1 MSLKEL
7 YHNKW
12 ARFGFWAILYILWVI
27 WLGNYWWLFGLIPIF
42 DGHITKKVKWLFWKF
57 QFKEDV
63 VCTSS
68 TKKFQTNKFWTKEF
82 WTSRILHW
90 KSCILQCKNDGFWKV
105 TKRVLKRI
113 GISLY
118 RWIDALIFA
127 TIVVTFLNMFFFQAF
142 KIPSSS
148 MESSLYTGDHL
159 FVSKLAYGPKLPQTP
174 LTIPF
179 THNVIAGKES
189 YSTLLQN
196 DYRRLK
202 GFGHVETGDYV
213 VFAFPHG
220 DTVLVKDPAAD
231 YYTYVRT
238 LGREYTLKHYGPVK
252 VRPSDKKDHYVKRC
266 VAVAGDTLTIKD
278 GQVYIGSQPQENW
291 SGVQNSY
298 SVVTDGRRIN
308 PKHLENLGINKS
320 ELWYSA
326 ELPGYPAMALT
337 ADMVEKV
344 KSFRNVI
351 SVTANFDSYP
361 ADYPDSDLTIF
372 PFSSDYKWTRDNF
385 GPLWIPAKDA
395 TVELTLKNLPLYER
409 IITSYEGNELE
420 VKDGKIYINS
430 EEVQSYTFKQDYYFM
445 MGDNR
450 HNSLDSRYWGFV
462 PEDHIVGKPA
472 VIWLSI
478 EGNERFPRNLK
489 NIRWRRFFK
498 FV

>member
-12 ARFGFWAILYILWVI
+12 VRFGFWAVLYVLWVI

-42 DGHITKKVKWLFWKF
+42 DGHITKKVKWLFWKKDY
-57 QFKEDV
+57 KEGEER
-63 VCTSS
+63 
-68 TKKFQTNKFWTKEF
+68 NALLEW
-82 WTSRILHW
+82 L
-90 KSCILQCKNDGFWKV
+90 
-105 TKRVLKRI
+105 
-113 GISLY
+113 
-118 RWIDALIFA
+118 DAIIFA
-127 TIVVTFLNMFFFQAF
+127 VVVVTFINTFFFQAF

-159 FVSKLAYGPKLPQTP
+159 FVSKLAYGPKMPQTP

-179 THNVIAGKES
+179 THNVIGGKES
-189 YSTLLQN
+189 YSTLIQS
-196 DYRRLK
+196 DYKRLK

-238 LGREYTLKHYGPVK
+238 LGRDYTIRKYGPLK

-266 VAVAGDTLTIKD
+266 VASAGDTLEIRN
-278 GQVYIGSQPQENW
+278 GQVYVNSQAQEVW
-291 SGVQNSY
+291 PGVQNSY
-298 SVVTDGRRIN
+298 TVVTDGQRIN
-308 PKHLENLGINKS
+308 PVNLDKLGLNIR
-320 ELWYSA
+320 ELWFHP
-326 ELPGYPAMALT
+326 ELPGYPAMPLT
-337 ADMVEKV
+337 AEMLEKIKAYPNVVSVEQ
-344 KSFRNVI
+344 NI
-351 SVTANFDSYP
+351 DSYP
-361 ADYPDSDLTIF
+361 PDFPDSYVTIF
-372 PFSSDYKWTRDNF
+372 PFAENYRWTRDNF
-385 GPLWIPAKDA
+385 GPLWIPQKDA
-395 TVELTLKNLPLYER
+395 EVELTIANLPLYER
-409 IITSYEGNELE
+409 IITAYEGNSLQ
-420 VKDGKIYINS
+420 VKDGAIYING
-430 EEVQSYTFKQDYYFM
+430 EETQSYTFKQDYYFM

-472 VIWLSI
+472 LIWLSI
-478 EGNERFPRNLK
+478 DGNKKFPN

>member
-12 ARFGFWAILYILWVI
+12 ARMCFWAVLYILWVI

-42 DGHITKKVKWLFWKF
+42 DGHITKKVKWLFWK
-57 QFKEDV
+57 KEY
-63 VCTSS
+63 
-68 TKKFQTNKFWTKEF
+68 KE
-82 WTSRILHW
+82 
-90 KSCILQCKNDGFWKV
+90 GE
-105 TKRVLKRI
+105 KRNALLDWV
-113 GISLY
+113 
-118 RWIDALIFA
+118 DAIIFA
-127 TIVVTFLNMFFFQAF
+127 VVVVTFINTFFFQAF

-179 THNVIAGKES
+179 THNVIAGRES
-189 YSTLLQN
+189 YSELIQN

-202 GFGHVETGDYV
+202 GFGHVKTGDYV
-213 VFAFPHG
+213 VFGFPHG
-220 DTVLVKDPAAD
+220 DTVLVREPAAD

-238 LGREYTLKHYGPVK
+238 LGRDYTLRNYGPIV

-278 GQVYIGSQPQENW
+278 GQVYVNSQPQENW
-291 SGVQNSY
+291 PGVQNSY
-298 SVVTDGRRIN
+298 MVVTDGKKIN
-308 PKHLENLGINKS
+308 QKNLNKLDINVG
-320 ELWYSA
+320 ELWYYP
-326 ELPGYPAMALT
+326 ELPGYPEMPLT
-337 ADMVEKV
+337 ADMLEQV
-344 KSFRNVI
+344 KSYSNVV
-351 SVTANFDSYP
+351 SVTQNIDSYP
-361 ADYPDSDLTIF
+361 PDYPDSELTIF

-385 GPLWIPAKDA
+385 GPLWIPKKGVE
-395 TVELTLKNLPLYER
+395 VELTVKNLPLYQR
-409 IITSYEGNELE
+409 IITSYEGNDLE

-430 EEVQSYTFKQDYYFM
+430 EEVQSFTFKQDYYFM

-478 EGNERFPRNLK
+478 DGNKKFPN